1 MIKNLQKELVELELL
16 TAALLGFNAELEK
29 KLAIARGQKACVVC
43 DKLLHGEDVAH
54 QECYRKEWAEVRLD
68 IKE

>member
-16 TAALLGFNAELEK
+16 TATLLGFNAELEK
-29 KLAIARGQKACVVC
+29 KLALVRGQKLCVVC
-43 DKLLHGEDVAH
+43 DKPLCGEDVAH
-54 QECYRKEWAEVRLD
+54 QECYRKEWADVRLD

>member
-29 KLAIARGQKACVVC
+29 KLAVARGQKLCVVC
-43 DKLLHGEDVAH
+43 DNPLHGEDVAH
-54 QECYRKEWAEVRLD
+54 QECYRKEWADVRLD